1 MSERNHLKDLRNW
14 ENGHKKWDFGEET
27 YKANKE
33 MMDGFGRDPFGYD
46 PENRMTQ
53 NMYWKQMEGPVSHG
67 YPQTA
72 WLQIGLVYGCG
83 IYTAHNQGII
93 RTG

>member
-46 PENRMTQ
+46 PENRMT
-53 NMYWKQMEGPVSHG
+53 
-67 YPQTA
+67 
-72 WLQIGLVYGCG
+72 
-83 IYTAHNQGII
+83 
-93 RTG
+93 